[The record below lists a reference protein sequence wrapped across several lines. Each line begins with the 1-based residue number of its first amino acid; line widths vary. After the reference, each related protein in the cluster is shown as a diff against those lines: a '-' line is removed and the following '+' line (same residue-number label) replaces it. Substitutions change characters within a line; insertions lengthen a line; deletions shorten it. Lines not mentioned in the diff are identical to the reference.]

1 MIASFVPAHF
11 WAEAISTAVNLINL
25 QPSSRLQG
33 KCPREILQGSHPS
46 YDHLHVFG
54 CKCYVLFSP
63 HERTKLTPQSV
74 ECAFLGYS
82 LEHKGYR
89 CYDPSAC
96 RIRISREVT
105 FDESCPYFHSPTS
118 KS

>member
-1 MIASFVPAHF
+1 MPAHF
-11 WAEAISTAVNLINL
+11 WAEAISTVVYLINL

-33 KCPREILQGSHPS
+33 KCPGEILHGSHPS
-46 YDHLHVFG
+46 YDHLCVFR
-54 CKCYVLFSP
+54 CKCYVLLSP
-63 HERTKLTPQSV
+63 HERTKLTAQSV

-96 RIRISREVT
+96 RIRTSRDVT
-105 FDESCPYFHSPTS
+105 FVESCPYFHSPTS